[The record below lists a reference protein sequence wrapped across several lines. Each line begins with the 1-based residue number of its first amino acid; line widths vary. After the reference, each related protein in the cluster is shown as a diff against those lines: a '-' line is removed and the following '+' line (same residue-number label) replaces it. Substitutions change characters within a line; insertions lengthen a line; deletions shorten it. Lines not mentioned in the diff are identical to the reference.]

1 MRCLVIGGTLFIGRA
16 LVRRLLARGDGV
28 TILHRGKKNPF
39 AGQTEEIHCD
49 RNDAEAVRKA
59 LRVKQFDVVFDNV
72 YDWQRGTTAEQV
84 EAAALASAE
93 GLQRYVFTS
102 SVAAY
107 GDGLN
112 HSEDD
117 PLAPPDHPFPYMRDK
132 AETERMLFRLH
143 RDRGFPAVTLRPPF
157 IYGPENPFYREAFFW
172 DRLLADRP
180 IIVPDDGE
188 RLMQFVFVEDVARAA
203 ILAVEKEAAVG
214 RAYNVANPRP
224 ITQKEF
230 VEALAQAA
238 GKPAKMVFVP
248 QEKLEAAGGNVFEP
262 PLFFGQY
269 LHLPPITQNTA
280 RAKRDL
286 GFEATPLEKGLVE
299 TFAWYRTQDRGKP
312 DFSFDDKVLAAGL

>member
-1 MRCLVIGGTLFIGRA
+1 MRCLVIGGTLFVGRA
-16 LVRRLLARGDGV
+16 LVRRLLTRDDRV

-49 RNDAEAVRKA
+49 RNDAEAVRKV
-59 LRVKQFDVVFDNV
+59 LRGKQFDVVFDNV

-93 GLQRYVFTS
+93 GLRRYVFIS

-107 GDGLN
+107 GEGLD
-112 HSEDD
+112 HDEDD
-117 PLAPPDHPFPYMRDK
+117 PLAPLDHPFPYMRNK
-132 AETERMLFRLH
+132 AGTERMLFRLY
-143 RDRGFPAVTLRPPF
+143 RERGFPAVTLRPPF

-172 DRLLADRP
+172 DRLLANRP
-180 IIVPDDGE
+180 IIVPGDGE

-203 ILAVEKEAAVG
+203 VLAAEKDEAVG
-214 RAYNVANPRP
+214 RAYNVANPQP

-230 VEALAQAA
+230 LEALAQAA
-238 GKPAKMVFVP
+238 GKTAKMVFVP
-248 QEKLEAAGGNVFEP
+248 QEKLEAAGGKVFEP

-269 LHLPPITQNTA
+269 LHLPPITEITT

-286 GFEATPLEKGLVE
+286 GFEATPFEKGLAE
-299 TFAWYRTQDRGKP
+299 TFAWYRTRDRDKP